1 MNRTRRDT
9 VENLYKSCRMGGD
22 CPPDVVNKVERKT
35 LADILLQVFSSVIYL
50 GGLGI
55 GSGKG
60 STGNVGVRPIPE
72 IPPVR
77 RLPDTTVVE
86 EIPLTDI
93 TVRPRPPASGRE
105 TPFSV
110 PIDRIGA
117 GFRPRD
123 PTGIK
128 PIDVVDPSSP
138 SIVTLQ
144 EGLPDSVITISDPN
158 LETGDT
164 IVANIDVIT
173 DTSSIASHPTV
184 IQGFEENISL
194 LAVNPAVPPPTEVVF
209 SISEPTVDPFITIQ
223 SIAGHIDPSFNVYVD
238 PNSTGDDIIFGEE
251 IPLDPITPRAEF
263 EIEDIAKTSTPEERI
278 QRAFNQARQFYRK
291 HIQQVRTRNL
301 NFLGDVSRA
310 VQFGFENPAFDPE
323 ITLEF
328 EKDLGTL
335 AAAPD
340 SDFADITKI
349 SRPYITSTPEG
360 TVRVSRL
367 AERAGMST
375 RSGTVLSQNVH
386 YYFDISEIPAAE
398 SAESYELRPLS
409 GVFSEPTNNVDIM
422 ESVFVNELEPI
433 AEEELMDV
441 YNDNFSDAHLIFNN
455 TEQEDD
461 IFSSPALISDVG
473 VRTLPLYSDIIISEP
488 NLNRDTTFNI
498 PPIPYSPLEPSNGII
513 FDSVD
518 FYLHPSL
525 RKRKRKKRKLYF

>member
-1 MNRTRRDT
+1 
-9 VENLYKSCRMGGD
+9 MGGD

-35 LADILLQVFSSVIYL
+35 LADILLQIFSSVIYL

-60 STGNVGVRPIPE
+60 STGNVSVRPIPE
-72 IPPVR
+72 IPSIRPTIESS
-77 RLPDTTVVE
+77 PVE

-93 TVRPRPPASGRE
+93 TVRPKTPTKFKE

-123 PTGIK
+123 PTGVK
-128 PIDVVDPSSP
+128 PIDVIDAASP

-144 EGLPDSVITISDPN
+144 EGLPDTVITITDPN
-158 LETGDT
+158 LETGET
-164 IVANIDVIT
+164 IIPNIDIIT
-173 DTSSIASHPTV
+173 DSSSIISHPAV
-184 IQGFEENISL
+184 IQGLEENIAL

-209 SISEPTVDPFITIQ
+209 SISEPTVDPFVTVQ
-223 SIAGHIDPSFNVYVD
+223 AIAGHVDPSFNVYVD

-251 IPLDPITPRAEF
+251 IPLEPLTPRF
-263 EIEDIAKTSTPEERI
+263 EIDDFPKASTPEERI
-278 QRAFNQARQFYRK
+278 QNAFNKARQFYRK

-310 VQFGFENPAFDPE
+310 ITFGFENPAFDPNV
-323 ITLEF
+323 TLEF
-328 EKDLGTL
+328 EKDLGSL

-340 SDFADITKI
+340 TDFADVQRI

-367 AERAGMST
+367 AEKAGMRT

-386 YYFDISEIPAAE
+386 YFFDLSDIPE
-398 SAESYELRPLS
+398 VTSFELQPLS
-409 GVFSEPTNNVDIM
+409 DILPEPVTNAETTETVFI
-422 ESVFVNELEPI
+422 NELEPI
-433 AEEELMDV
+433 NEDDLMDT
-441 YNDNFSDAHLIFNN
+441 YNDNFANAHLIFNT
-455 TEQEDD
+455 TETDTD
-461 IFSSPALISDVG
+461 TALAPTLVSDLSYRTLPLISDVF
-473 VRTLPLYSDIIISEP
+473 VSEP
-488 NLNRDTTFNI
+488 NINIGSTFHI
-498 PPIPYSPLEPSNGII
+498 PSIPLYPVQPSIGVTY
-513 FDSVD
+513 DSID

-525 RKRKRKKRKLYF
+525 KKKKRKKRKLYF